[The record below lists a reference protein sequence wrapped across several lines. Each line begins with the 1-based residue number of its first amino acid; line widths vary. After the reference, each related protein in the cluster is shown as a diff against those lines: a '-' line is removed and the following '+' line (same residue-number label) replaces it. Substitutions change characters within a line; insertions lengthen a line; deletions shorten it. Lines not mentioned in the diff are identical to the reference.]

1 MSGATSPGDARGSA
15 AAPIA
20 PGPATVL
27 FLGDSFVAGVGDPTG
42 LGWTTRLVAD
52 ARAGGTDL
60 TAYPL
65 GVRRNTSADV
75 LAQWRHETTARL
87 PRAGRTGLVVSFGVN
102 DATDGDDGRPRVALD
117 DTVAN
122 LRTLLTG
129 AASAGLD
136 VLVVGPP
143 PIADERVNARIT
155 EVDARLRAEA
165 AAHGVTFVE
174 VLGGLRGNEPWMREV
189 RVGDAAHPGAE
200 GYAALAALV
209 RPAWRTWL
217 AGVVAAATAV

>member
-1 MSGATSPGDARGSA
+1 MSD
-15 AAPIA
+15 AAPAA
-20 PGPATVL
+20 PGTATGPVTVL

-52 ARAGGTDL
+52 ARAAGADL

-75 LAQWRHETTARL
+75 LERWERETAARL
-87 PRAGRTGLVVSFGVN
+87 PRSGRTGLVVSFGVN
-102 DATDGDDGRPRVALD
+102 DAMDGDDGRRRVPLD
-117 DTVAN
+117 ETVAH

-129 AASAGLD
+129 AAAAGHE

-143 PIADERVNARIT
+143 PVADERVNARVA

-165 AAHGVTFVE
+165 AGHGVTAVE
-174 VLGGLRGNEPWMREV
+174 VLGPLRGAGPWMAQV
-189 RVGDAAHPGAE
+189 RAGDGAHPGAE
-200 GYAALAALV
+200 GYAALAVLV

-217 AGVVAAATAV
+217 AGLGVPRATS

>member
-1 MSGATSPGDARGSA
+1 MSA
-15 AAPIA
+15 AAPTSPEA
-20 PGPATVL
+20 GPVTVL

-52 ARAGGTDL
+52 ARAAGTDL

-75 LAQWRHETTARL
+75 LARWERETTARL

-102 DATDGDDGRPRVALD
+102 DATDGDDGGPRVAPD
-117 DTVAN
+117 ETVAH
-122 LRTLLTG
+122 LRTLLAG
-129 AASAGLD
+129 SAERGLD

-143 PIADERVNARIT
+143 PIADERVNARIAD
-155 EVDARLRAEA
+155 VDARLRAEA
-165 AAHGVTFVE
+165 AAHGVTAVE
-174 VLGGLRGNEPWMREV
+174 VLGPLLADGAWTAQV
-189 RVGDAAHPGAE
+189 RDGGDGAHPGAE

-209 RPAWRTWL
+209 RPAWRSWL
-217 AGVVAAATAV
+217 AGLVVPHAPA

>member
-1 MSGATSPGDARGSA
+1 MSGTAPASPGA
-15 AAPIA
+15 
-20 PGPATVL
+20 GPVTVL

-52 ARAGGTDL
+52 ARTRGTDL

-75 LAQWRHETTARL
+75 LARWERETTARL
-87 PRAGRTGLVVSFGVN
+87 PQAGRTGLVVSFGVN
-102 DATDGDDGRPRVALD
+102 DATDGDDGRPRVVLD

-122 LRTLLTG
+122 LRALLVG

-143 PIADERVNARIT
+143 PIADERVNARIAD
-155 EVDARLRAEA
+155 VDARLRAEA
-165 AAHGVTFVE
+165 AAHGVTAVE
-174 VLGGLRGNEPWMREV
+174 VLGPLRTAGPWMTQV
-189 RVGDAAHPGAE
+189 HDGDGAHPGAE

-217 AGVVAAATAV
+217 ARLAAPDSVV

>member
-1 MSGATSPGDARGSA
+1 MSGAPTTAA
-15 AAPIA
+15 AAP
-20 PGPATVL
+20 GPVTVV

-52 ARAGGTDL
+52 ARARGTDL

-75 LAQWRHETTARL
+75 LARWEPETAARL

-122 LRTLLTG
+122 LRALLVG

-165 AAHGVTFVE
+165 AAHGATAVE
-174 VLGGLRGNEPWMREV
+174 VLGPLRAAGPWMAQV
-189 RVGDAAHPGAE
+189 RDGDGAHPGAE

-217 AGVVAAATAV
+217 AGLAAPDAVV